1 MDKPLIPEYG
11 QSTLAEVLPSVA
23 CAMGAPG
30 TWTNQ
35 LGLPEASRY
44 VVFLVDGLGTF
55 QVSKRSDVAPRLA
68 NLVSRSRS
76 ITSGA
81 PSTTATSIS
90 SLGTG
95 LAPGE
100 HGIAGYAFR
109 NPFDGSFLN
118 ALLWADGLSPLDV
131 QPRLTMFERLVAAGV
146 SASIVVPQRFQGT
159 GLTESAL
166 RGAHF
171 LGVPVEEDVERRIEL
186 TVDASSAH
194 GRSLVYVYERELD
207 HTGHGLGWQSS
218 EWEEQLSRIE
228 GIIWSLRE
236 ALPDD
241 VRLVV
246 TGDHGMMD
254 VPDTRRLIIEEE
266 HDLAA
271 ELTLVAGEGRFRQV
285 YTDNPDA
292 VAARWRDRLGD
303 SAWVRTRTEAID
315 EGWFGPIGPGMA
327 KRFGDVVAAMRSDMA
342 LMTSTQPREFTL
354 VGMHGSLTAE
364 EMTVPLLVL

>member
-131 QPRLTMFERLVAAGV
+131 QPRLTMFERPLPLGCPPHRGPATFPGN
-146 SASIVVPQRFQGT
+146 R
-159 GLTESAL
+159 LTESAL
-166 RGAHF
+166 REPTSW
-171 LGVPVEEDVERRIEL
+171 VCRSRR
-186 TVDASSAH
+186 TSSA
-194 GRSLVYVYERELD
+194 
-207 HTGHGLGWQSS
+207 GL
-218 EWEEQLSRIE
+218 
-228 GIIWSLRE
+228 
-236 ALPDD
+236 
-241 VRLVV
+241 
-246 TGDHGMMD
+246 
-254 VPDTRRLIIEEE
+254 
-266 HDLAA
+266 
-271 ELTLVAGEGRFRQV
+271 
-285 YTDNPDA
+285 N
-292 VAARWRDRLGD
+292 
-303 SAWVRTRTEAID
+303 
-315 EGWFGPIGPGMA
+315 
-327 KRFGDVVAAMRSDMA
+327 
-342 LMTSTQPREFTL
+342 
-354 VGMHGSLTAE
+354 
-364 EMTVPLLVL
+364 